1 MSNQTR
7 SDLTNH
13 STVFWYAGRAGS
25 GDLGGIKLPESEAA
39 KLMTDHVPASLHFS
53 DISYTLGN
61 RQILDGISGCV
72 KPGQIMAIMGASGAG
87 KSTFLDI
94 LAKKDKKGSITGTT
108 LVNGR
113 EVSDNEFRKV
123 VGYVDQEDTLM
134 PTLTAYE
141 TVLYSA
147 LLRLPREMS
156 LEAKKYRTL
165 ETMQELGIL
174 GIKDMTIG
182 SSGRLMVR
190 VINPS
195 TKSPT
200 GNRSISGGEKRR
212 VSIACELVTGPSILF
227 LDEPTSGLDAYNAYN
242 VVESLASL
250 ARDYNRTVVLTIHQ
264 PRSNIVSLFDHL
276 VLLAR
281 GKTVY
286 SGEFSK
292 CHDYLEQIGQPCP
305 PGFNIADYLST
316 FIIVE
321 PPSLVLTVSFPTQS
335 I

>member
-1 MSNQTR
+1 MQCLLEPHLV
-7 SDLTNH
+7 LTIHN
-13 STVFWYAGRAGS
+13 TVFWYAGRAGS
-25 GDLGGIKLPESEAA
+25 GDFGGIKLPGSEAA
-39 KLMTDHVPASLHFS
+39 KLMADHVPASLHFS
-53 DISYTLGN
+53 DVSYMLGN
-61 RQILDGISGCV
+61 RKILDGISGHV
-72 KPGQIMAIMGASGAG
+72 KPGQVMAIMGASGAG

-94 LAKKDKKGSITGTT
+94 LARKNKRGTITGTT

-156 LEAKKYRTL
+156 YEAKKYRTL

-182 SSGRLMVR
+182 SSGKSTLR
-190 VINPS
+190 VTVPRS
-195 TKSPT
+195 KSPA
-200 GNRSISGGEKRR
+200 GHRSISGGEKRR
-212 VSIACELVTGPSILF
+212 VSIACELVTSPSILF

-250 ARDYNRTVVLTIHQ
+250 ARDYNRTVVFTIHQ
-264 PRSNIVSLFDHL
+264 PRSNIVAMFDHL
-276 VLLAR
+276 ILLAQ
-281 GKTVY
+281 GKTVF

-292 CHDYLEQIGQPCP
+292 CHNYLERIGQPCP

-316 FIIVE
+316 FSGVQ
-321 PPSLVLTVSFPTQS
+321 PPDP

>member
-1 MSNQTR
+1 MIVISLSPAKVANVYIIPRFLVMSAHPSRITDVGSLLVLLALVSWSFSALLVGAISIIIWPPSQI
-7 SDLTNH
+7 SAA
-13 STVFWYAGRAGS
+13 VFWYAGRAGS
-25 GDLGGIKLPESEAA
+25 GDFGGIKLPESEAA

-53 DISYTLGN
+53 NISYTLGN
-61 RQILDGISGCV
+61 RKILDGVSGRV
-72 KPGQIMAIMGASGAG
+72 KSGQVMAIMGASGAG

-94 LAKKDKKGSITGTT
+94 LARKNKRGTVTGTT

-182 SSGRLMVR
+182 SSGKLM
-190 VINPS
+190 
-195 TKSPT
+195 
-200 GNRSISGGEKRR
+200 
-212 VSIACELVTGPSILF
+212 L
-227 LDEPTSGLDAYNAYN
+227 
-242 VVESLASL
+242 
-250 ARDYNRTVVLTIHQ
+250 
-264 PRSNIVSLFDHL
+264 
-276 VLLAR
+276 
-281 GKTVY
+281 
-286 SGEFSK
+286 
-292 CHDYLEQIGQPCP
+292 
-305 PGFNIADYLST
+305 
-316 FIIVE
+316 
-321 PPSLVLTVSFPTQS
+321 
-335 I
+335 